1 VSDRKN
7 ALVRRSAAE
16 TTHDA
21 VELALPESA
30 EKIDRELVERSV
42 AEIRGIIAKTVS
54 RGQDEVGRYLL
65 EEFFDADPA
74 VYLTSGPTKHA
85 SLAKLMDRCE
95 SIELPVSRTFLV
107 NALRLAVAA
116 KELPRA
122 ATFNQLP
129 PSHRVELL
137 RVKAPE
143 KLEKLAVRA
152 VAGKLSVQKLRT
164 LVQKAEL
171 RRPEAPGRGR
181 RPTPTVLKAVDV
193 CLRQLRDEDTGKLLF
208 RRADVSELT
217 EEQRTRAQAA
227 FKILEK
233 RVAELGRILG

>member
-1 VSDRKN
+1 VETIAD
-7 ALVRRSAAE
+7 AA
-16 TTHDA
+16 
-21 VELALPESA
+21 ELALPESA
-30 EKIDRELVERSV
+30 EKIDRDLVERSV
-42 AEIRGIIAKTVS
+42 AQIRVIIAKTVS

-65 EEFFDADPA
+65 KEFFDDDPA

-95 SIELPVSRTFLV
+95 SIELPVSKTFLV

-137 RVKAPE
+137 RVKAPDT
-143 KLEKLAVRA
+143 LEKLAARA

-164 LVQKAEL
+164 LVQKTEL
-171 RRPEAPGRGR
+171 RRPDAPGRGR
-181 RPTPTVLKAVDV
+181 RPIPTVLKAIDA
-193 CLRQLRDEDTGKLLF
+193 CLRQLRAEDTGKLLF
-208 RRADVSELT
+208 HRADVSELN
-217 EEQRTRAQAA
+217 EEQRARAQAA

-233 RVAELGRILG
+233 RVAELGRILD